1 METDLQAVS
10 SALGELTDSELHALI
25 DAKQN
30 VPQIAPGLL
39 AWIEVACH
47 WELNRRHRPDYVLRP
62 SWVAIPPEEDAASIY
77 TVMTLRALFGQ
88 GAGRVLALFD
98 ALVALL
104 TGSKRKH

>member
-10 SALGELTDSELHALI
+10 SALAELTDSELHALI
-25 DAKQN
+25 DAIKN

-39 AWIEVACH
+39 AWIEAACQ
-47 WELNRRHRPDYVLRP
+47 WELNRRHGPDYALRP
-62 SWVAIPPEEDAASIY
+62 PWVAIPGEAAASIY

-88 GAGRVLALFD
+88 GAGGMHALFD

-104 TGSKRKH
+104 TQGERKH

>member
-10 SALGELTDSELHALI
+10 SALAELTDSELYALI
-25 DAKQN
+25 DAIKN

-39 AWIEVACH
+39 AWIEAACQ
-47 WELNRRHRPDYVLRP
+47 WELNRRHGPGYALRP
-62 SWVAIPPEEDAASIY
+62 TWVAIPGEAAASIY

-88 GAGRVLALFD
+88 GAGGAHALFD

-104 TGSKRKH
+104 TEGESKH